1 MKGPRSSF
9 LDKESAVVVCQ
20 EAFNLIQGIFFEED
34 LVTLI
39 AFLQHE
45 PTKYDSMEIG

>member
-9 LDKESAVVVCQ
+9 LDKESAVVVCR
-20 EAFNLIQGIFFEED
+20 EAFNLIQGIFS
-34 LVTLI
+34 LI

>member
-9 LDKESAVVVCQ
+9 LDKESAVVVCR
-20 EAFNLIQGIFFEED
+20 EAFNLIQGIFLRRSGD
-34 LVTLI
+34 SH

>member
-9 LDKESAVVVCQ
+9 LDRVSGCGLSRGVQ
-20 EAFNLIQGIFFEED
+20 SHSRNFFEED

-45 PTKYDSMEIG
+45 STKYDSMEIG